1 MFALRRYNDLE
12 FEMVCVVKKSRL
24 DWTYLS
30 NVRDTDCAQQ
40 IATVIK
46 DCYATYTFLAHELH

>member
-30 NVRDTDCAQQ
+30 NVRDTDCA
-40 IATVIK
+40 
-46 DCYATYTFLAHELH
+46 